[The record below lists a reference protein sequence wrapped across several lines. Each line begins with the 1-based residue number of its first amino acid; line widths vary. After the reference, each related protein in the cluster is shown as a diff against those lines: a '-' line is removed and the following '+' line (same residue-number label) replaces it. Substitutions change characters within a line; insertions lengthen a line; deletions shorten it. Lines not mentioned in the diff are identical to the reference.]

1 MNEDLRR
8 LIGERINKL
17 LSDSKKTQKELA
29 AVLSVTENTISYYV
43 NGKRTPNIE
52 QLIVIAQYFE
62 TTTDYLLGRTEN
74 KTVDIELQAISEF
87 TGLHEKSIE
96 LLHYFV
102 KECKTDQESDYRF
115 NKLSIDFINYLFTE
129 YSRSGKCEDFTDLLD
144 LVYLYSSL
152 KNNNDDYKFRDYS
165 DEEMKE
171 KIEYG
176 ISYEIQRIFG
186 GFVKGFC
193 KNNKKSD

>member
-62 TTTDYLLGRTEN
+62 TTIDYLL
-74 KTVDIELQAISEF
+74 
-87 TGLHEKSIE
+87 
-96 LLHYFV
+96 YF
-102 KECKTDQESDYRF
+102 
-115 NKLSIDFINYLFTE
+115 
-129 YSRSGKCEDFTDLLD
+129 
-144 LVYLYSSL
+144 
-152 KNNNDDYKFRDYS
+152 
-165 DEEMKE
+165 
-171 KIEYG
+171 
-176 ISYEIQRIFG
+176 
-186 GFVKGFC
+186 
-193 KNNKKSD
+193 